1 MKLLPSFAKKKEPLR
16 QPRGAGADAGGYVFR
31 RSRTLTGTTSPKVT
45 ASNEARSQLKT
56 ERLKAHELHQLRKR
70 IVRILAVVLV
80 LIGILGYFVAS
91 YARTIVIEYSQAGLS
106 ANKQTYAAAVEEYF
120 ARHPLERFGFAL
132 NRKQFAQELAVTRP
146 ELKSIDVDRNWYGGS
161 RAFVFGFR
169 KPILRWDS
177 GGKTFY
183 VDGQGVAFGYDYF
196 GGKYV
201 KVSDQSGIS
210 PTDNGGEIASNRLIA
225 FLGKMVG
232 AVDAGD
238 KGKVTDII
246 IPASTREIDLKLEG
260 RGYIVKTHTDRDPL
274 GQAQDIIATIKW
286 LDDKKIKPEYIDV
299 RVPGKAFYK

>member
-1 MKLLPSFAKKKEPLR
+1 M
-16 QPRGAGADAGGYVFR
+16 
-31 RSRTLTGTTSPKVT
+31 
-45 ASNEARSQLKT
+45 
-56 ERLKAHELHQLRKR
+56 
-70 IVRILAVVLV
+70 RILGVLLV

-91 YARTIVIEYSQAGLS
+91 YTRTVSVEYSQTGLS
-106 ANKQTYAAAVEEYF
+106 ANKQQYVAAVDDYF

-132 NRKQFAQELAVTRP
+132 NRKQFAEELAVAHP

-161 RAFVFGFR
+161 KAFVFGFR

-177 GGKTFY
+177 AGKTFY
-183 VDGQGVAFGYDYF
+183 VDGQGVAFEYDYF
-196 GGKYV
+196 GGQYV

-260 RGYIVKTHTDRDPL
+260 RGYTIKTHTDRDPL

-286 LDDKKIKPEYIDV
+286 LDSKNIKPEYVDV
-299 RVPGKAFYK
+299 RVAGKAFYK